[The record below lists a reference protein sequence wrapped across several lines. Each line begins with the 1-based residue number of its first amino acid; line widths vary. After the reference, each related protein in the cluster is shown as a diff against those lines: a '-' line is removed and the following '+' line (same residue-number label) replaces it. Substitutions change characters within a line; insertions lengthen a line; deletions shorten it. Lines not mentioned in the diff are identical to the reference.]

1 MGSSK
6 KATKALVEEL
16 GAFWPIGGGPKG
28 RTAECSH
35 ISAVSFSCRTTALAR
50 GIFAAFVFICFL
62 NTSTAEAQEEQMRRV
77 LVLNSYHR
85 GYVWSDR
92 IMDTIQAE
100 FDKTDLNVE
109 LHFEYMDTQRQQYEQ
124 AHPALRQYYQAKYRD
139 FQFDLIIS
147 SDDNALYFLLEYRD
161 ILFPGVP
168 IVFCGLQQI
177 DEELAKELSPITGVL
192 ERYDY
197 ESTMEIALKLQPSAR
212 QIVVIHE
219 RTADSPFFQEVVADV
234 IPKLDRAV
242 ELVSFS
248 LAELTMNELLEKT
261 GKLGGESIV
270 LYDSAVKDREGN
282 VYTLEESLA
291 KVCAHCFAPIYVTG
305 FERLGMG
312 PVGGKLTNGVY
323 QGQVAA
329 EMAMR
334 ILKGERAE
342 NIPIL
347 TESPNAYMFDYLE
360 LKRFGIS
367 VSKLPAGSIIINEP
381 QSFYYQYKIP
391 IWIVTGIIS
400 LLAIMVIVL
409 SANILW
415 RKKAQKALRASEH
428 KYRSLSNNI
437 PGMVY
442 RGRPDWSTGII
453 SGSQDICGYSI
464 EDFNTQAVT
473 WLDIIYLEDRAR
485 VLQEATILEEKAET
499 IIQEYRII
507 AKDGSIRWVEDHKT
521 AVFGESGFEGVDG
534 VVYDITGRKSKE
546 AELKESEERFRVIFD
561 NAADGILL
569 ADVESKRFYAG
580 NKVICR
586 MLGYS
591 LNEIKNL
598 HVADIHPEKHISYVV
613 DKFEKQTK
621 KQITLAKDIP
631 VRRKD
636 GSVFY
641 ADVNAFPITLAG
653 KAYLMGVFRDITE
666 RKLAEE
672 AMEKARDEL
681 EIRVEQ
687 RTADLAKANIELRS
701 EVNERKKAE
710 ERLLI
715 YQGKLRSMASE
726 LSLGEERLKRRLAI
740 GVHDHIGQKLA
751 ISKIKIE
758 SLRKSVSSSK
768 LAKTLEETHDL
779 VAQAIKSTRSLTFE
793 LSPPVLYELG
803 FEAAMKWLVRQTRE
817 RHGLSTKFIDDGQP
831 KPLDNDVRVLLFQAV
846 RELLVNVAKHA
857 QAHNVEVSARRVGSE
872 IQVRVEDDGVGFD
885 MSRTSTQGYTRD
897 EFGLFSIRERLSHIG
912 GYLDVESE
920 PGQGARVTLVAPINH
935 KGKDSKE
942 KRT

>member
-1 MGSSK
+1 MVSSK
-6 KATKALVEEL
+6 KTTNRA
-16 GAFWPIGGGPKG
+16 
-28 RTAECSH
+28 
-35 ISAVSFSCRTTALAR
+35 TALAC
-50 GIFAAFVFICFL
+50 GVAAAFIFICFL
-62 NTSTAEAQEEQMRRV
+62 NTPIAEAQEEQMRKV

-85 GYVWSDR
+85 GYDWSDHIVEAIR
-92 IMDTIQAE
+92 AE
-100 FDKTDLNVE
+100 FDKADLEVE
-109 LHFEYMDTQRQQYEQ
+109 LFFEYMDTMRYEFDEAFGYMKQ
-124 AHPALRQYYQAKYRD
+124 LCEAKYTKAEL
-139 FQFDLIIS
+139 DLIITT
-147 SDDNALYFLLEYRD
+147 DDGALYFVLIHRD
-161 ILFPGVP
+161 HLFLGVP
-168 IVFCGLQQI
+168 VVFCGVQEAENSTPQNY
-177 DEELAKELSPITGVL
+177 DSVTGIL
-192 ERYDY
+192 EQYDY
-197 ESTMEIALKLQPSAR
+197 QATARIALKLHPSAKR
-212 QIVVIHE
+212 ILAITDKDKAGLLRE
-219 RTADSPFFQEVVADV
+219 MALDEVLNNIDRKVEVDV
-234 IPKLDRAV
+234 L
-242 ELVSFS
+242 S
-248 LAELTMNELLEKT
+248 LGGHSMSELLEKIEQ
-261 GKLGGESIV
+261 LGSESILFLV
-270 LYDSAVKDREGN
+270 SAFRDKDGV
-282 VYTLEESLA
+282 VYTREESA
-291 KVCAHCFAPIYVTG
+291 QMIRHRCKAPIYVTV
-305 FERLGMG
+305 FDWLGLG
-312 PVGGKLTNGVY
+312 PVGGRVAYATF
-323 QGQVAA
+323 QGQAAA

-367 VSKLPAGSIIINEP
+367 VSRLPAGSIIINEP

-391 IWIVTGIIS
+391 IWIVTGIIT
-400 LLAIMVIVL
+400 LLAIMVIIL

-442 RGRPDWSTGII
+442 RGRPDWSAGII
-453 SGSQDICGYSI
+453 SGSQAICGYTV
-464 EDFNTQAVT
+464 EDFNAQAVT

-485 VLQEATILEEKAET
+485 VLQEATILEEKVKT

-521 AVFGESGFEGVDG
+521 SVFGKSGFKGVDG
-534 VVYDITGRKSKE
+534 IAYDITERKRAEKILQASEQKFKDLVEITTDWVWEVDKDGVYIYASPKVKELLGYEVGEILGKTPFDFMPEEE
-546 AELKESEERFRVIFD
+546 AERTGKFFKEKAVKSEPLYRLENINRHKDGHLVVLETNGIPIFD
-561 NAADGILL
+561 EEGRLKGYRGI
-569 ADVESKRFYAG
+569 D
-580 NKVICR
+580 
-586 MLGYS
+586 
-591 LNEIKNL
+591 
-598 HVADIHPEKHISYVV
+598 
-613 DKFEKQTK
+613 
-621 KQITLAKDIP
+621 
-631 VRRKD
+631 
-636 GSVFY
+636 
-641 ADVNAFPITLAG
+641 
-653 KAYLMGVFRDITE
+653 RDITE
-666 RKLAEE
+666 RKRAEQE
-672 AMEKARDEL
+672 LRKARDEL

-701 EVNERKKAE
+701 EVNERKKAK

-715 YQGKLRSMASE
+715 YQKKLRSMASE

-768 LAKTLEETHDL
+768 LAKMLEETHDL

-885 MSRTSTQGYTRD
+885 ISRTSNQGYTRD

-912 GYLDVESE
+912 GYLNVESE
-920 PGQGARVTLVAPINH
+920 PGQGACVTLVAPINH
-935 KGKDSKE
+935 KGKDSKG
-942 KRT
+942 KQT